1 LGVVEKSKKKGG
13 ELRLSLRAPRLSKG
27 LKRGDSL
34 AVNGCCLTVV
44 ECRPPRV
51 GFQVVGETLRRT
63 TLGSLKPRSAVN
75 LEPPLTLSE
84 PLGGHLVQGHVDGRG
99 EILELKRRGEGAALR
114 VRISPALAPY
124 VIEKGS
130 IALDGVSLTVAG
142 IRGNEVEA
150 ALIPHTLKNTTFK
163 ARKAGDFVN
172 VETDLVAKHLA
183 KLSAPY
189 LSKGKR
195 KP

>member
-1 LGVVEKSKKKGG
+1 VVEKTGKKGE
-13 ELRLSLRAPRLSKG
+13 ELRLSIKAPRLSKG
-27 LKRGDSL
+27 LKSGDSL

-44 ECRPPRV
+44 ECKPPRL

-63 TLGSLKPRSAVN
+63 TLGSLKPKAQVN

-99 EILELKRRGEGAALR
+99 EILELKRRGEGALLK
-114 VRISPALAPY
+114 VRIPSALAPY

-142 IRGNEVEA
+142 IRGNEVEV
-150 ALIPHTLKNTTFK
+150 ALIPHTLRVTAFK
-163 ARKAGDFVN
+163 GRKAGDFVN
-172 VETDLVAKHLA
+172 VEMDLVAKHLS

-189 LSKGKR
+189 FSKGKR

>member
-1 LGVVEKSKKKGG
+1 MGVVEKSKKKGG